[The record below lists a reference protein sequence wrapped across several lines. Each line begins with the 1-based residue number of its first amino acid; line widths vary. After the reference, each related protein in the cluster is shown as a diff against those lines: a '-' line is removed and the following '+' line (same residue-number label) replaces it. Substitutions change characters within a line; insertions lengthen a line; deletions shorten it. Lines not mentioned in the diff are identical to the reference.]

1 MTQVQTSPTICP
13 QCHKALKMM
22 LVRGGQRALRCVDC
36 GQPDPMHDA
45 ETSRWLNSEL
55 RAMK

>member
-1 MTQVQTSPTICP
+1 MPQAQSSPPISP
-13 QCHKALKMM
+13 QCKKTMKLM
-22 LVRGGQRALRCVDC
+22 LANGGRVLRCVDC

>member
-1 MTQVQTSPTICP
+1 M
-13 QCHKALKMM
+13 KFMR
-22 LVRGGQRALRCVDC
+22 VRGGQRALRCVDC

-45 ETSRWLNSEL
+45 ETARWLNSEL